1 MVKCVRCTHVYVEK
15 HWKRRNLCRITTAR
29 LILDVCMMYGHD
41 ADRLKAAAITVN
53 NRLLTLIYFASFLF
67 E

>member
-1 MVKCVRCTHVYVEK
+1 
-15 HWKRRNLCRITTAR
+15 
-29 LILDVCMMYGHD
+29 MMYGHD

-67 E
+67 ELGLSNKN